1 MLKFKLIATY
11 ALIFLLPF
19 NFLYAQIESEKDSL
33 ESLLPYAKDNQRVD
47 IFIGLAEIIK
57 QTDTTEAINY
67 AKQALKMSNA
77 LSYSKGLAGAN
88 IILGY
93 IDRNNGKYKEAKVRY
108 LFAVSYALK
117 SNDDNTIAWAYQNM
131 GNLYFI
137 QSDYTKAMRYY
148 LGALS
153 KGEKANN
160 PKRVAL
166 ACNQIGSLYSNIND
180 NSKAAFY
187 YNKSYN
193 ILKDLGDEITFARI
207 ANNLANIY
215 KQQGDFQRALYHYS
229 QCLEVFRKNNLSSDI
244 STVLNNIG
252 TIYLV
257 QKQLKKAFPF
267 LIESYSVDI
276 RSNDKLNAA
285 TSAINISSAYY
296 ELNKFDSAIYYAE
309 QSLQLAKLNNYAIE
323 YTEACKQ
330 LSNIYNKKGDKEKA
344 FYYLNESNENQ
355 VLSANKGAE
364 IEGVRSDFEKAKKD
378 ETITKL
384 DTENKVNKLTII
396 ENAIV
401 AQRKNV
407 VLLGLICV
415 IVFLVLVT
423 ILFTYFLTQ
432 KKKRKNLEISS
443 AAKSHILNR
452 INHELRTPLNS
463 LINFSYLANE
473 SKNLT
478 ELRDFLSG
486 INASG
491 NDLVFSM
498 NNMVSYLQ
506 IDAKNDK
513 LVNTPFN
520 LAETLNTVF
529 STFQLQCK
537 QKNILFSQLISPDL
551 PHFILADKDKII
563 TIIQNILNNALKFS
577 DKGVI
582 KVEVKILNIQTNANG
597 TKGELF
603 ISVIDEGRGLNGKL
617 LKDLVLSNNK
627 KEENNGFG
635 LGLYIVK
642 KYIERL
648 NGTFDLT
655 NNSTTGCKAT
665 VLFDV
670 VFEKQLTINKK
681 QLNSH
686 VPAKPLNILLVEDD
700 LTNSYTLQKILE
712 RQGHKVVPVFK
723 GKEAFEVLAT
733 QSIDLVLI
741 DLGLPDMSGL
751 ELAKFIRMGGEFSPD
766 NNIPIIALSAN
777 VDPNEMQECILVGV
791 NEYLTKPISKD
802 LLFKKLEELT
812 TETAE
817 KTVYINS

>member
-1 MLKFKLIATY
+1 MLKLKFIVTY
-11 ALIFLLPF
+11 ILMFMLSF

-47 IFIGLAEIIK
+47 IYIGLAELIK
-57 QTDTTEAINY
+57 QTDTTGAINY
-67 AKQALKMSNA
+67 AKQALKLSNA
-77 LSYSKGLAGAN
+77 LSYSKGLAGSN

-93 IDRNNGKYKEAKVRY
+93 IDRSNGNYKNAKVKY
-108 LFAVSYALK
+108 LFAISYALK
-117 SNDDNTIAWAYQNM
+117 SADDNTIAWAYQNM

-180 NSKAAFY
+180 DKKAAFY
-187 YNKSYN
+187 YNKSYT
-193 ILKDLGDEITFARI
+193 ILKDLGDEIAYARVS
-207 ANNLANIY
+207 NNLANIY
-215 KQQGDFQRALYHYS
+215 KAQGDDLRALHHYS
-229 QCLEVFRKNNLSSDI
+229 QSLEVFRKNNLTGDI

-252 TIYLV
+252 TIYLAK
-257 QKQLKKAFPF
+257 KQIKKAFPF
-267 LIESYSVDI
+267 LYESYSVDI
-276 RSNDKLNAA
+276 HSNDKLNAT

-296 ELNKFDSAIYYAE
+296 EINKLDSAIYFAE
-309 QSLQLAKLNNYAIE
+309 QSLKLAKQNNYAIE
-323 YTEACKQ
+323 YTDACKQ
-330 LSNIYNKKGDKEKA
+330 LSNLYNKKGDKEKA
-344 FYYLNESNENQ
+344 FYYLNESNEKQ

-378 ETITKL
+378 EAITKL
-384 DTENKVNKLTII
+384 DAENKVNKLTLI

-415 IVFLVLVT
+415 IVFLVLIT
-423 ILFTYFLTQ
+423 ILFIYFLTQ

-491 NDLVFSM
+491 NDLMFSM
-498 NNMVSYLQ
+498 NNIVSYLQ
-506 IDAKNDK
+506 IDAKNDVV
-513 LVNTPFN
+513 VNAPFN
-520 LAETLNTVF
+520 LVETLQTVF
-529 STFQLQCK
+529 TAFQIQCK

-551 PHFILADKDKII
+551 PHYVIADKAKIT
-563 TIIQNILNNALKFS
+563 TIVQNILSNALKFS
-577 DKGVI
+577 DSGVI
-582 KVEVKILNIQTNANG
+582 KIEIKILNTQHNQDFTQG
-597 TKGELF
+597 TLY
-603 ISVIDEGRGLNGKL
+603 ISVIDEGRGLNGKT

-642 KYIERL
+642 KYVEDLKGKFEL
-648 NGTFDLT
+648 N
-655 NNSTTGCKAT
+655 NNDTVGCKAL
-665 VLFDV
+665 VSFDV
-670 VFEKQLTINKK
+670 QFENILNTPHNQINTISDGKS
-681 QLNSH
+681 LN
-686 VPAKPLNILLVEDD
+686 VLLVEDD

-712 RQGHKVVPVFK
+712 RKGHRVESVFK
-723 GKEAFEVLAT
+723 GKDAFEILLN
-733 QSIDLVLI
+733 QNIDLVLV
-741 DLGLPDMSGL
+741 DLGLPDMSGV
-751 ELAKFIRMGGEFSPD
+751 ELAKFIRMGGEFSSD
-766 NNIPIIALSAN
+766 KDIPIIALSAN
-777 VDPNEMQECILVGV
+777 ADPIEMQECLDIGI
-791 NEYLTKPISKD
+791 NEYLTKPINKELLLQKMSELVHSK
-802 LLFKKLEELT
+802 
-812 TETAE
+812 TERL
-817 KTVYINS
+817 VYVNT

>member
-1 MLKFKLIATY
+1 MLKLKTIIIFTLV
-11 ALIFLLPF
+11 FLLPYK
-19 NFLYAQIESEKDSL
+19 FLFAQIESEKDSL
-33 ESLLPYAKDNQRVD
+33 ESLLPFAKDNQRVD
-47 IFIGLAEIIK
+47 IYIGLAELIK
-57 QTDTTEAINY
+57 QTDTTAAINY

-77 LSYSKGLAGAN
+77 LSYSKGLAGAHV
-88 IILGY
+88 ILGY
-93 IDRNNGKYKEAKVRY
+93 IDRSNGKYKEAKVKY

-180 NSKAAFY
+180 NAKAAFY

-193 ILKDLGDEITFARI
+193 ILKDLGDEIMFARI

-215 KQQGDFQRALYHYS
+215 KQQDDNLRALYHYG
-229 QCLEVFRKNNLSSDI
+229 QCLEVFRKNNLSTDI

-252 TIYLV
+252 TIYLAK
-257 QKQLKKAFPF
+257 KQVKKAFPF
-267 LIESYSVDI
+267 LLESYGYDI
-276 RSNDKLNAA
+276 KSNDKLNAA
-285 TSAINISSAYY
+285 TSSLNISSAYY
-296 ELNKFDSAIYYAE
+296 EINKLDSAIYYAE
-309 QSLQLAKLNNYAIE
+309 QSIQLAKQNNYAIE
-323 YTEACKQ
+323 YADACKQ
-330 LSNIYNKKGDKEKA
+330 LSNLYNKKGDKEKA
-344 FYYLNESNENQ
+344 FYYLNESNEKQ

-364 IEGVRSDFEKAKKD
+364 IEGVRSEFEKAKKD
-378 ETITKL
+378 ETITQL
-384 DTENKVNKLTII
+384 DAENKENKLTLI

-407 VLLGLICV
+407 VLLALICV
-415 IVFLVLVT
+415 IVLLCLVT
-423 ILFTYFLTQ
+423 ILFIYFLTQ

-491 NDLVFSM
+491 NDLIFSM

-513 LVNTPFN
+513 LVNTPFDVM
-520 LAETLNTVF
+520 ETLHTIF
-529 STFQLQCK
+529 STFQIQCK
-537 QKNILFSQLISPDL
+537 QKNILFSQLISPEL
-551 PHFILADKDKII
+551 PHFILADKDKI
-563 TIIQNILNNALKFS
+563 TSIIQNLLNNALKFS

-582 KVEVKILNIQTNANG
+582 KVEIKILNVQSNSNG

-603 ISVIDEGRGLNGKL
+603 ISVMDEGRGLNGKV

-642 KYIERL
+642 KYMERL

-665 VLFDV
+665 VLFEVAFDNP
-670 VFEKQLTINKK
+670 LNINKN

-686 VPAKPLNILLVEDD
+686 ESARPLSLLLVEDD

-712 RQGHKVVPVFK
+712 RKGHKVVPVFK

-733 QSIDLVLI
+733 QNIDLVLI

-751 ELAKFIRMGGEFSPD
+751 ELAKFIRMGGEFAPD

-777 VDPNEMQECILVGV
+777 ADPNEMQECILVGV
-791 NEYLTKPISKD
+791 NEYLTKPILKD
-802 LLFKKLEELT
+802 LLFKKMEELT
-812 TETAE
+812 SQTTE

>member
-1 MLKFKLIATY
+1 MLKLKFIVTY
-11 ALIFLLPF
+11 ILMFMLSF

-47 IFIGLAEIIK
+47 IYIGLAELIK
-57 QTDTTEAINY
+57 QTDTTGAINY
-67 AKQALKMSNA
+67 AKQALKLSNA
-77 LSYSKGLAGAN
+77 LSYSKGLAGSN

-93 IDRNNGKYKEAKVRY
+93 IDRSNGNYKNAKVKY
-108 LFAVSYALK
+108 LFAISYALK
-117 SNDDNTIAWAYQNM
+117 SADDNTIAWAYQNM

-180 NSKAAFY
+180 DKKAAFY
-187 YNKSYN
+187 YNKSYA
-193 ILKDLGDEITFARI
+193 ILKDLGDEISYARVS
-207 ANNLANIY
+207 NNLANIY
-215 KQQGDFQRALYHYS
+215 KAQGDDLRALHHYS
-229 QCLEVFRKNNLSSDI
+229 QSLEVFRKNNLTGDI

-252 TIYLV
+252 TIYLAK
-257 QKQLKKAFPF
+257 KQIKKAFPF
-267 LIESYSVDI
+267 LYESYSVDI
-276 RSNDKLNAA
+276 HSNDKLNAT

-296 ELNKFDSAIYYAE
+296 EINKLDSAIYFAE
-309 QSLQLAKLNNYAIE
+309 QSLKLAKQNNYAIE
-323 YTEACKQ
+323 YTDACKQ
-330 LSNIYNKKGDKEKA
+330 LSNLYNKKGDKEKA
-344 FYYLNESNENQ
+344 FYYLNESNEKQ

-378 ETITKL
+378 EAITKL
-384 DTENKVNKLTII
+384 DAENKVNKLTLI

-415 IVFLVLVT
+415 IVFLVLIT
-423 ILFTYFLTQ
+423 ILFIYFLTQ

-491 NDLVFSM
+491 NDLMFSM
-498 NNMVSYLQ
+498 NNIVSYLQ
-506 IDAKNDK
+506 IDAKNDVV
-513 LVNTPFN
+513 VNAPFN
-520 LAETLNTVF
+520 LVETLQTVF
-529 STFQLQCK
+529 TAFQIQCK

-551 PHFILADKDKII
+551 PHYVIADKAKIT
-563 TIIQNILNNALKFS
+563 TIVQNILSNALKFS
-577 DKGVI
+577 DSGVI
-582 KVEVKILNIQTNANG
+582 KIEIKILNTQHNQDFTQG
-597 TKGELF
+597 TLY
-603 ISVIDEGRGLNGKL
+603 ISVIDEGRGLNGKT

-642 KYIERL
+642 KYVEDLKGKFEL
-648 NGTFDLT
+648 N
-655 NNSTTGCKAT
+655 NNDTVGCKAL
-665 VLFDV
+665 VSFDV
-670 VFEKQLTINKK
+670 QFENI
-681 QLNSH
+681 LNSPH
-686 VPAKPLNILLVEDD
+686 NQINTISDGKSLNVLLVEDD

-712 RQGHKVVPVFK
+712 RKGHRVESVFK
-723 GKEAFEVLAT
+723 GKDAFEILLN
-733 QSIDLVLI
+733 QNIDLVLV
-741 DLGLPDMSGL
+741 DLGLPDMSGV
-751 ELAKFIRMGGEFSPD
+751 ELAKFIRMGGEFSSD
-766 NNIPIIALSAN
+766 KDIPIIALSAN
-777 VDPNEMQECILVGV
+777 ADPIEMQECLDIGI
-791 NEYLTKPISKD
+791 NEYLTKPINKELLLQKMSELVRSK
-802 LLFKKLEELT
+802 
-812 TETAE
+812 TERL
-817 KTVYINS
+817 VYVNT

>member
-1 MLKFKLIATY
+1 MLKLKFIVTY
-11 ALIFLLPF
+11 ILMFMLSF

-47 IFIGLAEIIK
+47 IYIGLAELIK
-57 QTDTTEAINY
+57 QTDTTGAINY
-67 AKQALKMSNA
+67 AKQAQKLSNA
-77 LSYSKGLAGAN
+77 LSYSKGLAGSN

-93 IDRNNGKYKEAKVRY
+93 IDRSNGNYKNAKVKY
-108 LFAVSYALK
+108 LFAISYALK
-117 SNDDNTIAWAYQNM
+117 SADDNTIAWAYQSM

-180 NSKAAFY
+180 DNKAAFY
-187 YNKSYN
+187 YNKSYML
-193 ILKDLGDEITFARI
+193 LKDLGDEIAYARVS
-207 ANNLANIY
+207 NNLANIY
-215 KQQGDFQRALYHYS
+215 KGQGDDLRALHHYS
-229 QCLEVFRKNNLSSDI
+229 QSLDVFRKNNLTSDI

-252 TIYLV
+252 TIYLAK
-257 QKQLKKAFPF
+257 KQINKAFPF
-267 LIESYSVDI
+267 LYESYSVDI
-276 RSNDKLNAA
+276 HSNDKLNAT

-296 ELNKFDSAIYYAE
+296 EMNKFDSAIYFAE
-309 QSLQLAKLNNYAIE
+309 QSLKLAKQNNYAIE
-323 YTEACKQ
+323 YADACKQ
-330 LSNIYNKKGDKEKA
+330 LSNLYNKKGDKEKA
-344 FYYLNESNENQ
+344 FYYLNESNEKD

-378 ETITKL
+378 EAITKL
-384 DTENKVNKLTII
+384 DAENKVNKLTLI

-415 IVFLVLVT
+415 IVFLVLTT
-423 ILFTYFLTQ
+423 ILFIYFLTQ

-491 NDLVFSM
+491 NDLMFSM
-498 NNMVSYLQ
+498 NNIVSYLQ
-506 IDAKNDK
+506 IDAKNDVV
-513 LVNTPFN
+513 VNSPFN
-520 LAETLNTVF
+520 LVETLQTVF
-529 STFQLQCK
+529 TAFQIQCK

-551 PHFILADKDKII
+551 PHYIIADKAKIT
-563 TIIQNILNNALKFS
+563 TIVQNILSNALKFS
-577 DKGVI
+577 DSGVI
-582 KVEVKILNIQTNANG
+582 KIEIKILNTQHNQDFTQG
-597 TKGELF
+597 TLF
-603 ISVIDEGRGLNGKL
+603 ISVIDEGRGLNGKT

-642 KYIERL
+642 KYVEDLKGKFEL
-648 NGTFDLT
+648 N
-655 NNSTTGCKAT
+655 NNDTVGCKAL
-665 VLFDV
+665 VSFDV
-670 VFEKQLTINKK
+670 QFENILNTPYNHINTISDGKS
-681 QLNSH
+681 LN
-686 VPAKPLNILLVEDD
+686 VLLVEDD

-712 RQGHKVVPVFK
+712 RKGHKVESVFK
-723 GKEAFEVLAT
+723 GKDAFEVLLN
-733 QSIDLVLI
+733 QNIDLVLV
-741 DLGLPDMSGL
+741 DLGLPDMSGV
-751 ELAKFIRMGGEFSPD
+751 ELAKFIRMGGEFSSD
-766 NNIPIIALSAN
+766 KDIPIIALSAN
-777 VDPNEMQECILVGV
+777 ADPIEMQECLDIGI
-791 NEYLTKPISKD
+791 NEYLTKPINKELLLQKMSELVRSK
-802 LLFKKLEELT
+802 
-812 TETAE
+812 TEHL
-817 KTVYINS
+817 VYVNT